1 MPHCGCFPLQGLII
15 SNMGYYFCNHHNKNW
30 LDRDPSTDN
39 NSNVRLAAVLH
50 CYTLLYGDGVPDLGP
65 NVQEVSIAFE
75 RPIEN
80 GRDVVGISAGS

>member
-1 MPHCGCFPLQGLII
+1 MPHCGCFPLQALII

-50 CYTLLYGDGVPDLGP
+50 CYT
-65 NVQEVSIAFE
+65 EIVSQIWVLMCKKC
-75 RPIEN
+75 R
-80 GRDVVGISAGS
+80 